1 MSSLKNQG
9 FTLIE
14 LMVVVAIV
22 ALLSALA
29 APSFK
34 QMIQSNTIS
43 AAVNGLLSD
52 MRFARSEAIRR
63 GGGVVICHSAAPQA
77 SSPTCNAGADWKT
90 GWIIFH
96 DLNND
101 GIKDNTDPVLK
112 AQDPLTAIDSVA
124 EVNTSTGK
132 FVFAATGRTTGLTAA
147 TGIRF
152 GGSNFVTDRQ
162 RVVCIGISGRSQ
174 IGVDANGKTNGSAT
188 C

>member
-1 MSSLKNQG
+1 MPNLKSQG

-14 LMVVVAIV
+14 LMVVIAIV
-22 ALLSALA
+22 AVLTTLA

-52 MRFARSEAIRR
+52 MRFARSEGIRR

-77 SSPTCNAGADWKT
+77 NSPTCNTGADWKT

-112 AQDPLTAIDSVA
+112 AQGPLTAIDTVA
-124 EVNTSTGK
+124 ELNTSTGK
-132 FVFAATGRTTGLTAA
+132 FIFAATGRTTGLSAA
-147 TGIRF
+147 TGIKF

-162 RVVCIGISGRSQ
+162 RVLCVGISGRSQ
-174 IGVDANGKTNGSAT
+174 LGVDANGKTNGSAT